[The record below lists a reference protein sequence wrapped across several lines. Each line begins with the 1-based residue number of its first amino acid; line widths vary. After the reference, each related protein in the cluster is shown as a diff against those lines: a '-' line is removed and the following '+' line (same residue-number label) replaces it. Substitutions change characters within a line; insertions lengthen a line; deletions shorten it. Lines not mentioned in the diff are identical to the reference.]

1 MKAMVAGCVGLA
13 MAGFVL
19 AMTPVRALDGAA
31 LYKEKCVK
39 CHGET
44 GKGDTPTGKS
54 MKVPSMVGDPKVT
67 EASVEEL
74 MKKIR
79 ENKKHKEPVKKM
91 SDEELQAVI
100 PVIKRLA
107 AGQ

>member
-1 MKAMVAGCVGLA
+1 MKGRVGRFVGAAIAFSMVAVSH
-13 MAGFVL
+13 
-19 AMTPVRALDGAA
+19 VRGLDGDAV
-31 LYKEKCVK
+31 YKEKCAK
-39 CHGET
+39 CHGQT

-54 MKVPSMVGDPKVT
+54 MKVPSMVGDPKVI
-67 EASVEEL
+67 EASAEEL

>member
-1 MKAMVAGCVGLA
+1 MKAMVVGCVGVA
-13 MAGFVL
+13 MAVLAL
-19 AMTPVRALDGAA
+19 AMTPVWALDGAA

-54 MKVPSMVGDPKVT
+54 MKVPSMVGDPQVM
-67 EASVEEL
+67 EASAEDLV
-74 MKKIR
+74 KKIR